1 MMNKSKESK
10 VNLARTR
17 SQSRL
22 VLSAVFLIAA
32 GVGLLG
38 QMDMMHKSAYAQA
51 VSPHPISNVIIQP
64 SNTGVSSTT
73 GVSSNCRAHPV

>member
-1 MMNKSKESK
+1 MMIKSTNTTVS
-10 VNLARTR
+10 LAQTR

-38 QMDMMHKSAYAQA
+38 QLDAHKAAYAQA
-51 VSPHPISNVIIQP
+51 ISPHPISNVIIQP
-64 SNTGVSSTT
+64 TDTGVEM
-73 GVSSNCRAHPV
+73 NCPARPV

>member
-1 MMNKSKESK
+1 MMNKSTDTTVS
-10 VNLARTR
+10 LARTR

-38 QMDMMHKSAYAQA
+38 QLDTHKVAYAQS
-51 VSPHPISNVIIQP
+51 VSPHPISNVIMQP
-64 SNTGVSSTT
+64 TGNAAEMNCST
-73 GVSSNCRAHPV
+73 HPV

>member
-1 MMNKSKESK
+1 MMNKSTDATVS
-10 VNLARTR
+10 LARTH

-38 QMDMMHKSAYAQA
+38 QLDTHKAAYAQS
-51 VSPHPISNVIIQP
+51 VSPHPISTVIIQP
-64 SNTGVSSTT
+64 TGNATEM
-73 GVSSNCRAHPV
+73 NCPTHPV

>member
-1 MMNKSKESK
+1 MMNKSTDTNIS
-10 VNLARTR
+10 LARTR

-38 QMDMMHKSAYAQA
+38 QMDMHKNAYAQS
-51 VSPHPISNVIIQP
+51 VGPHAISNVIMQP
-64 SNTGVSSTT
+64 TTNSENT
-73 GVSSNCRAHPV
+73 NCAMRPV

>member
-1 MMNKSKESK
+1 MMNKSTDTTVS
-10 VNLARTR
+10 LARTR

-38 QMDMMHKSAYAQA
+38 QLDTHKSAYAQA
-51 VSPHPISNVIIQP
+51 ISPHPISNVLIQP
-64 SNTGVSSTT
+64 TDNGVDM
-73 GVSSNCRAHPV
+73 NCPARPV

>member
-1 MMNKSKESK
+1 MMNTSKDTTVS
-10 VNLARTR
+10 LAQTR

-38 QMDMMHKSAYAQA
+38 QLDAHKAAYAKA
-51 VSPHPISNVIIQP
+51 VSPHPISSVIIQP
-64 SNTGVSSTT
+64 NDNATEV
-73 GVSSNCRAHPV
+73 NCPGHPV